1 MVISAVMCANAF
13 NGLNTAA
20 WTGWVVFAVTIGPIL
35 VWAYTVRALFECSDY
50 PLLIFLRPSIPS
62 FLQDGSTSLFSEYQ

>member
-1 MVISAVMCANAF
+1 MVVGAVMVANAF

-35 VWAYTVRALFECSDY
+35 IWAYTVSKPVR
-50 PLLIFLRPSIPS
+50 
-62 FLQDGSTSLFSEYQ
+62 LFSADANLRSGNLLDHQPRMVLCACLVSGD